1 MAESKVDKDKR
12 ETVGERA
19 REIEK
24 LVELNQ
30 VELKKL
36 EKMLKTYNCKS
47 FGDVFISLKLYLD
60 CIPYLP

>member
-1 MAESKVDKDKR
+1 MAESKVDEDKR

-30 VELKKL
+30 VELKLIRENVEDLQLQKL
-36 EKMLKTYNCKS
+36 WR
-47 FGDVFISLKLYLD
+47 
-60 CIPYLP
+60 CIYLP

>member
-30 VELKKL
+30 VELKKNRENVEDL
-36 EKMLKTYNCKS
+36 QLQ
-47 FGDVFISLKLYLD
+47 KLWR
-60 CIPYLP
+60 CIYLP